1 MAKKKCIKFLCCNL
15 FQEINKLN
23 IYFNNV
29 SRLQLTNDISKVYN
43 TIKMKC
49 KIKPFNK
56 NNYILW
62 QNVSL
67 LYVFIKLWSK
77 CKIYRNPILTTDPL
91 IKKLINT
98 VIVHINFCVKNVIII
113 ENYVYYKLFDLW
125 IGLMAKQNEDG
136 SKSNRY
142 SAYHLH

>member
-1 MAKKKCIKFLCCNL
+1 
-15 FQEINKLN
+15 
-23 IYFNNV
+23 
-29 SRLQLTNDISKVYN
+29 
-43 TIKMKC
+43 MKC

-77 CKIYRNPILTTDPL
+77 CKIYRNPILTIDPL

-142 SAYHLH
+142 SADHLSLEALTSN